1 MPSPARLYIGRL
13 SPDVRQADLEE
24 LFKGYGKIVDLRLVR
39 MRAGRQHTRVPQADQ
54 A

>member
-39 MRAGRQHTRVPQADQ
+39 TWPRASQQPAHESPAS
-54 A
+54 